1 MKLSYYFLPAFT
13 LMLIGCRSDPG
24 GGHQHGLGPDG
35 PEPLAYTRYTDDL
48 ELYVEFPPLVSG
60 IPADFI
66 VHISEIHDRFVPLR
80 EGVVTLSLIVG
91 EKEVRNRIDSAASP
105 GIYLLSLTPVTT
117 GKGSLFFD
125 IKTMNY
131 SARVVIGEITVYP
144 DPETAHESQNHEM
157 SSTEVT
163 FLKDHAWKTEFQSVA
178 LTRESFH
185 SVIHTS
191 GQLLPAQG
199 DATIAT
205 APANGI
211 VFFTGNRIAPGVEV
225 GAGSALFNLAGG
237 PLVEGNPE
245 AAFREAQAQYDVAR
259 ANFQRSSELV
269 TDKII
274 SEKAFLE
281 ARLNFDRAEIAYV
294 NIAKNF
300 SLSGQIVKA
309 PVSGFIR
316 NLYVS
321 EGQYVETGAPLASI
335 SKNRKLILQAN
346 LSQKYY
352 ASLPGITS
360 ANFRMAGSPAV
371 FNTEDLAGRL
381 ISYGR
386 STELSSPFLP
396 LIFEIENTG
405 NLVAGSLAEIYLIST
420 PIQQALLIPVTA
432 LIEEQGLFYV
442 YVQTG
447 GESFEKREVSLGP
460 GDGLRVQV
468 LHGLSEG
475 ERVVTKGATQI
486 KLASSTGAVPS
497 HGH

>member
-1 MKLSYYFLPAFT
+1 MSFCFLPAFA

-24 GGHQHGLGPDG
+24 GGLKQEQGPDS

-60 IPADFI
+60 IPADFV
-66 VHISEIHDRFVPLR
+66 VHISELHDRFVPLT
-80 EGVVTLSLIVG
+80 EGVITLNLIVG
-91 EKEVRNRIDSAASP
+91 EKEIRNRIDSAASP
-105 GIYLLSLTPVTT
+105 GIYLLSLTPVAT
-117 GKGSLFFD
+117 GKGSLIFD
-125 IKTMNY
+125 IETMNY
-131 SARVVIGEITVYP
+131 EDRIVIEDIAVYP

-163 FLKDHAWKTEFQSVA
+163 FLKQQAWKTEFHSEA
-178 LTRESFH
+178 LSRDTFH

-211 VFFTGNRIAPGVEV
+211 VFFAGNRIAPGVEV

-237 PLVEGNPE
+237 PLIEGNPE
-245 AAFREAQAQYDVAR
+245 AAFKEAKARYDVAR
-259 ANFQRSSELV
+259 ANFQRSSELAA
-269 TDKII
+269 DKII
-274 SEKAFLE
+274 SEKEFLG
-281 ARLNFDRAEIAYV
+281 ARLNYERAEIAYI
-294 NIAKNF
+294 NIAKNY
-300 SLSGQIVKA
+300 SLNGQIVKA

-316 NLYVS
+316 SLYVS
-321 EGQYVETGAPLASI
+321 EGQYVEAGAPLASI

-346 LSQKYY
+346 LSQKYF

-371 FNTEDLAGRL
+371 YNTENLAGRL

-405 NLVAGSLAEIYLIST
+405 DLVAGSLVEVYLKST

-447 GESFEKREVSLGP
+447 GESFEKRELTLGP

-468 LHGLSEG
+468 HHGLSEG